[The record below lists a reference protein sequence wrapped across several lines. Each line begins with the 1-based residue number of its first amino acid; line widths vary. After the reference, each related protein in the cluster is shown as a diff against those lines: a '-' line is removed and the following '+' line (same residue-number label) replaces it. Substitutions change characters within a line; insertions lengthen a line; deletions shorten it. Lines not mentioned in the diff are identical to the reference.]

1 MAMVQASIS
10 QALTLYLRSQSA
22 AGSRLRGDGAPRG
35 SRASESLLLGR
46 IPLIR
51 VQCQCRVPDQAGE
64 TDLRHRRRGRRK
76 DAGDVPGEGK
86 DVGDNLVSLRAK
98 KEEEEERKLGLR
110 LERLTQKGEE
120 IKWEVRVR
128 GEGTKLTQLIE
139 GLTEM
144 GGDGVCVENCGDS
157 VVTNGIRAEVGSSLE
172 GVVGTSRT
180 RNHFLFICSK
190 FQEVEMASRKE
201 DEKNERIIRGLLKLS
216 ENRRCINCNSME
228 VEMAS
233 RKEDEKNE
241 RIIRGLLKLSENRR
255 CINCNSM
262 GPQYVCTNFWTFVC
276 TTCSGIH
283 REFTHRVKS
292 VSMAKFTSQEV
303 TALQE
308 GGNKHAKEIYFKEL
322 DPQRHSVPD
331 SSNVERLRDFIKHVY
346 VDRRYTGERNY
357 DKPPRVKMGEKE
369 ELYENRRTDAYQGG
383 SRSPQYEDTYERRY
397 SGRSSPG
404 GRSYEERSPGY
415 EQESRQY
422 GDYKRSPVR
431 PEIVSDWHRE
441 DRFGNGRRVEDRR
454 ESDGDSKLEGRSP
467 EQPKD
472 LNSSSPPMVRPVR
485 EILGENVIPLRIS
498 EPPKANGGRSVDGF
512 SHTQRTASSSSLG
525 SSNGNPVEVK
535 VENSGSLIDFDADP
549 APPIAAA
556 VPQAQQTFVTQ
567 PTGNSATST
576 NDNNWASFDVAP
588 EPKVSQAPSNVN
600 TLDVLSQLS
609 VSVSAPGHV
618 SGNPAFAPVGNIPAL
633 PFTAGAP
640 VASPIS
646 SVSAFPPGGAP
657 AIAPGLMPILP
668 VNGGVSFAQVPGSGQ
683 APNLQ
688 HQQPSFFPAT
698 GSQST
703 AHQFTPSVDLA
714 SGNQQWNSSLTTNS
728 HGPSSAPAGQA
739 PQAFSKPVNVPTSSD
754 VSQSSARK
762 ALPEDLF
769 AATSYSHFAAPV
781 PGWQMGPPHGMG
793 FAMQYAMPAPTFQQS
808 KSSNP
813 FDLSSEPPSVQ
824 ASMFPSMAPL
834 QGALPNVQP
843 ASGLMRTS
851 SYGTPSSVWM
861 APQAPPYA
869 SALPP
874 PAPSYV
880 SAVPPRAY
888 MVQQVPGNMP
898 HMPPSGHQGL
908 GGLGNDGAA
917 FSSLN
922 MDQQLAGRFS
932 APATPN
938 PYSSASGNPFG

>member
-1 MAMVQASIS
+1 
-10 QALTLYLRSQSA
+10 
-22 AGSRLRGDGAPRG
+22 
-35 SRASESLLLGR
+35 
-46 IPLIR
+46 
-51 VQCQCRVPDQAGE
+51 
-64 TDLRHRRRGRRK
+64 
-76 DAGDVPGEGK
+76 
-86 DVGDNLVSLRAK
+86 
-98 KEEEEERKLGLR
+98 
-110 LERLTQKGEE
+110 
-120 IKWEVRVR
+120 
-128 GEGTKLTQLIE
+128 
-139 GLTEM
+139 
-144 GGDGVCVENCGDS
+144 
-157 VVTNGIRAEVGSSLE
+157 
-172 GVVGTSRT
+172 
-180 RNHFLFICSK
+180 
-190 FQEVEMASRKE
+190 
-201 DEKNERIIRGLLKLS
+201 
-216 ENRRCINCNSME
+216 
-228 VEMAS
+228 MAS

-357 DKPPRVKMGEKE
+357 DKPPRVKMVEKE

-397 SGRSSPG
+397 SDRASPG

-422 GDYKRSPVR
+422 GDYKRSPAR
-431 PEIVSDWHRE
+431 PEIVSDWRRE
-441 DRFGNGRRVEDRR
+441 DRFGNGRKVEDRR

-467 EQPKD
+467 ERPKD

-485 EILGENVIPLRIS
+485 EILGENVMPLRIS

-512 SHTQRTASSSSLG
+512 SHTQRTTSSSSLG

-535 VENSGSLIDFDADP
+535 VENSGSLIDFDVDP
-549 APPIAAA
+549 EPPIAAA

-588 EPKVSQAPSNVN
+588 EAKVSQAPSNVN

-609 VSVSAPGHV
+609 VSVSVPGHV
-618 SGNPAFAPVGNIPAL
+618 SGNPGGAGSLTTATSSNLTMLPNTGVSAFAPVGNIPAL

-646 SVSAFPPGGAP
+646 SVSVFPSGGAP
-657 AIAPGLMPILP
+657 AIAPGLTPILP

-714 SGNQQWNSSLTTNS
+714 SGNQQWNSSLATNS

-739 PQAFSKPVNVPTSSD
+739 PQAVSKPVNMLTSSD
-754 VSQSSARK
+754 VSQSSARR

-769 AATSYSHFAAPV
+769 AAASYSHFAAPL

-851 SYGTPSSVWM
+851 SYGTPPSVWM

-917 FSSLN
+917 FSSFN